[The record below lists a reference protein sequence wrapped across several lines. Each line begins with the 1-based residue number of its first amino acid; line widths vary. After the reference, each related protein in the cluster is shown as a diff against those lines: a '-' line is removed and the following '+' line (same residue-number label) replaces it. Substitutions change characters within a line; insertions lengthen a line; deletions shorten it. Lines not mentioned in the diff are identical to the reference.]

1 MTNIYASTIRYFL
14 IMLLMLLF
22 SGFWMFIEH
31 TSLNIQELTQYY
43 AQKSLFGLL
52 ETVNPHLFGMG
63 VVIFTL
69 THFLALKN
77 KNTPL
82 ESKLSI
88 GLFTVM
94 IFSNLSGFFIEES
107 TILIAWI
114 KLGATLLLMI
124 LSSILIVKVYFRT
137 R

>member
-1 MTNIYASTIRYFL
+1 
-14 IMLLMLLF
+14 MLLF